1 MIERA
6 LHVQKKGE
14 GEEKEGE
21 EGKFSTLKEPAFQI
35 KQIVRHHKRR
45 RGGGDIDAGMGGGF
59 FFFQMPHVKLSFKMR
74 IQRRKSLF
82 KPFRDPTKTE

>member
-1 MIERA
+1 MPETITADAVPTGLVLRTFAVKEAPPAPPLRVGTLEYQMIERA

-14 GEEKEGE
+14 G

-45 RGGGDIDAGMGGGF
+45 RW
-59 FFFQMPHVKLSFKMR
+59 R
-74 IQRRKSLF
+74 
-82 KPFRDPTKTE
+82 

>member
-1 MIERA
+1 MPETITADAVPTGLVLRTFAVKEPPPAPPLRVGTLEYQMIERA

-45 RGGGDIDAGMGGGF
+45 RW
-59 FFFQMPHVKLSFKMR
+59 R
-74 IQRRKSLF
+74 
-82 KPFRDPTKTE
+82 